1 MRKIVF
7 VLIGLFALFTLI
19 RAYSDWRIGNKQ
31 DFSSQTRSL
40 REIPVQQED
49 T

>member
-1 MRKIVF
+1 MRRIVF

-31 DFSSQTRSL
+31 ELSSELRSI
-40 REIPVQQED
+40 REIPVQRED